1 MSYMYQLTQILIY
14 KLICYQHCYHVKM
27 NSIAISIPT
36 SNENLVGK
44 ISIIF
49 LARNQNQLWN
59 GIIQRRIVA
68 IYLIRVQ
75 SLFCHVLMMMYV
87 PCMGSLT
94 SLWTPMSDF
103 LLVCWLLAPKFYHKV
118 GKLHFHAPIG
128 GLLLPFMYT
137 CAFTHFTFHSLRV
150 YDLDFTYCYLLFR
163 LYFPQLYD
171 KLVVLWICLSHT
183 YFIFY

>member
-1 MSYMYQLTQILIY
+1 MYVIY
-14 KLICYQHCYHVKM
+14 VSANAIINLYIHICYQHCYHVKM

-75 SLFCHVLMMMYV
+75 SLFCHVLMMYV

-94 SLWTPMSDF
+94 SLWNLMSDF
-103 LLVCWLLAPKFYHKV
+103 LLVCWLLAPKFIRSGSYT
-118 GKLHFHAPIG
+118 FM
-128 GLLLPFMYT
+128 LLSEDFFCRL
-137 CAFTHFTFHSLRV
+137 CIRVLSLILLFTH
-150 YDLDFTYCYLLFR
+150 
-163 LYFPQLYD
+163 
-171 KLVVLWICLSHT
+171 
-183 YFIFY
+183 